1 MIGTVSK
8 KENILNRINLSYLKY
23 YSILP
28 LQNQVMFSKSCE
40 YGIKATAFIAAEAEK
55 NQRVSL
61 KAIAKAIDSPV
72 AFTAKIL
79 QQLART
85 GIIDSIQ
92 GATGGFEIQ
101 QSRIDKIKL
110 SQIVSAI
117 DGENIYRGC
126 GLGLKACNANKPCPV
141 HDKFMIIREELKNML
156 ETTTVRDL
164 AAGLKEGHTYL
175 KR

>member
-1 MIGTVSK
+1 M
-8 KENILNRINLSYLKY
+8 SYLKY
-23 YSILP
+23 SFKLP
-28 LQNQVMFSKSCE
+28 VQNRAMFSKSCE
-40 YGIKATAFIAAEAEK
+40 YGIKATAFIAVEAER

-79 QQLART
+79 QQLVRT
-85 GIIDSIQ
+85 GIIDSIL

-101 QSRIDKIKL
+101 QSRVNTITL
-110 SQIVSAI
+110 SEIVSAI
-117 DGENIYRGC
+117 DGDKIYKGC
-126 GLGLKACNANKPCPV
+126 GLGLKACNAKKPCPV
-141 HDKFMIIREELKNML
+141 HNKFMLIREELKNML

-164 AAGLKEGHTYL
+164 AAGLKDGHTYL

>member
-1 MIGTVSK
+1 
-8 KENILNRINLSYLKY
+8 
-23 YSILP
+23 
-28 LQNQVMFSKSCE
+28 MFSKSCE
-40 YGIKATAFIAAEAEK
+40 YGIKATAFIAVKAER

-85 GIIDSIQ
+85 GIINSIQ
-92 GATGGFEIQ
+92 GATGGFEIK
-101 QSRIDKIKL
+101 QSSISKIKL
-110 SQIVSAI
+110 SEIVFAI
-117 DGENIYRGC
+117 DGDNVYKGC

-141 HDKFMIIREELKNML
+141 HEKFMIIREELKDML
-156 ETTTVRDL
+156 ESTTVRDL
-164 AAGLKEGHTYL
+164 AMGLKNGNTYL